1 MLFGGGD
8 SNLYGYVLQDPVNLV
23 DPLGL
28 SAKDIEKM
36 IDIMHNYV
44 NDLVRRGLRRPGKGT
59 WNGLWNNFS
68 STFGSSYLGCID
80 QTKGLI
86 DILDNIPFEDEWKF
100 YDSKPNW
107 WHHRVKAISSNPDDP
122 IIYLDPWRDEYEKE
136 NIK

>member
-1 MLFGGGD
+1 M
-8 SNLYGYVLQDPVNLV
+8 LQDPVNLV
-23 DPLGL
+23 DPWGL

-100 YDSKPNW
+100 YDSKPKL
-107 WHHRVKAISSNPDDP
+107 VAS
-122 IIYLDPWRDEYEKE
+122 
-136 NIK
+136 